1 MDTTPN
7 SIPPEIVHPEI
18 MERIND
24 GVTRLLHMQ
33 AVMNAA
39 VIGLQELG
47 GDNTLLDRKLKD
59 QLAQTEH
66 TLSQVTKGFQQISHF
81 LAYRLENHEAAYTD
95 LSIP

>member
-1 MDTTPN
+1 MESTLN
-7 SIPPEIVHPEI
+7 SLPPDIVHPEI
-18 MERIND
+18 VERICD
-24 GVTRLLHMQ
+24 SVTRLLHMQ

-39 VIGLQELG
+39 VVGLQELG
-47 GDNTLLDRKLKD
+47 GDNVLLERKLRD
-59 QLAQTEH
+59 ELARNSH